1 MAKYKEPQNPSF
13 RIDHDEANRLV
24 VGLFNNRRYRHS
36 AYIFLALN
44 FGLRYSD
51 TSRISWSDI
60 LNSGKKPIRIIEKKT
75 GKVAERIVQ
84 PNVKAFI
91 ESCYQALDK
100 PDIEQPIL
108 LSQKSGNISS
118 IQSMN
123 MTAKNTWIDLYNI
136 DISRENFS
144 QHSFRKTSAWS
155 KYQQYGI
162 VAAQHWLN
170 HSSTDTTNKYLQIK
184 RSEVAAMTADS
195 SFNCLPA

>member
-1 MAKYKEPQNPSF
+1 MAKYSEPKNPAI
-13 RIDHDEANRLV
+13 RIESDEANRLV
-24 VGLFNNRRYRHS
+24 IGLFNNRRYRHS
-36 AYIFLALN
+36 AYVFLSLN

-51 TSRISWSDI
+51 TSRLTWSDI
-60 LNSGKKPIRIIEKKT
+60 LNAGKKPIQIREKKT

-91 ESCYQALDK
+91 ESCYTALGR
-100 PDIEQPIL
+100 PDMDQYIL
-108 LSQKSGNISS
+108 ISQKSGNIPS

-136 DISRENFS
+136 DISRNNFS

-155 KYQQYGI
+155 KYEQYGI